1 MERDPVIEAL
11 VEGFAAEARE
21 ICKRLTGQVLALEH
35 GGELDELARR
45 NHYEEL
51 ARGIHTLKGNSDT
64 FGFPQLGELA
74 HRMEDVVQAFRP
86 SLAALPSAAT
96 DVLLRAVDVFVAR
109 IAARHT
115 PDAELPPIRDLL
127 DALGDAAASGR
138 ALAPVEPPPAVSRTI
153 TPVTAPAV
161 TDELLAASAIDEWR
175 VGPQRVDA
183 LVREIER
190 LRELRLRLDEQHR
203 EVDVALH
210 GLRRGQPVDPIGLR
224 DSLQTLSRGL
234 QADSTE
240 AADIVESLEQEMKL
254 IATLPLRWIL
264 DPLQRAVRDLAR
276 GIGKEAR
283 LSCLGA
289 DISLDR
295 RLLEALKGPLVHLV
309 RNAVDHGI
317 ETPERRI
324 AAGKHREGAIT
335 IRVERTGN
343 LVFIEIEDDGGGIDA
358 DEIRAAAVARGVMAH
373 DEAEALGEHDLHRLL
388 FRSGFSTRREI
399 TELSGRGIGLDVVRD
414 AVQGLDGHI
423 DVQTTRGSGARF
435 QITVP
440 ATLGSTPLL
449 VVHVDEHVLGLPMV
463 AVETI
468 RSAGPEDMHPGRIAS
483 RFEHG
488 GYLLPVV
495 DLAAVLGLRSPV
507 PIAVGQAIV
516 ILHARG
522 SRIALAVDELLG
534 DRDLVV
540 RPLPSELQDMPA
552 YQGAATLGRG
562 DLVLVLQ
569 PEFLVAEGVVTTAA
583 RTRYRKVLVVDDS
596 LTARALHR
604 TMLESGGYQVHTVG
618 SARQAIDHLRF
629 TSYDVVIADIVMAE
643 IDGIELT
650 TMLRARRETRTTP
663 IILVSSHDTD
673 TDRERGRA
681 AGADVF
687 LSKKDCMSGRLL
699 AEVAALIGR
708 REQT

>member
-1 MERDPVIEAL
+1 MDRDPVIDAL

-21 ICKRLTGQVLALEH
+21 ICKRITAQVLALEH
-35 GGELDELARR
+35 AADLDDTDRR
-45 NHYEEL
+45 KHYEEL

-74 HRMEDVVQAFRP
+74 HRMEDVVLAFRP
-86 SLAALPSAAT
+86 ALAGLTPAAT

-115 PDAELPPIRDLL
+115 PEGELPPLTDLIS
-127 DALGDAAASGR
+127 ALATAATEGR
-138 ALAPVEPPPAVSRTI
+138 ALAPAAPAPAVSRTI
-153 TPVTAPAV
+153 TPVN
-161 TDELLAASAIDEWR
+161 DELFGESAIDEWR

-190 LRELRLRLDEQHR
+190 LRELRLRLDEHQR
-203 EVDVALH
+203 EIDAVQQAIRH
-210 GLRRGQPVDPIGLR
+210 GQAIDQVGLR
-224 DSLQTLSRGL
+224 DSLQALSRVL
-234 QADSTE
+234 HADGTE
-240 AADIVESLEQEMKL
+240 AADIIESLEQEMKL

-264 DPLQRAVRDLAR
+264 DPLQRAVRDLTR
-276 GIGKEAR
+276 GVGKEAR
-283 LSCLGA
+283 LSCIGA
-289 DISLDR
+289 EISLDR

-317 ETPERRI
+317 EKPQVRI

-335 IRVERTGN
+335 IRIERTGN
-343 LVFIEIEDDGGGIDA
+343 LVFIEIEDDGAGIDA
-358 DEIRAAAVARGVMAH
+358 DAIRAAAVARGVLSY
-373 DEAEALGEHDLHRLL
+373 DEAEAQGEHELHRLL
-388 FRSGFSTRREI
+388 FRSGFSTRREV
-399 TELSGRGIGLDVVRD
+399 TELSGRGIGLDVVRG
-414 AVQGLDGHI
+414 AVQSLDGHI
-423 DVQTTRGSGARF
+423 EVQTTRGSGTRF

-449 VVHVDEHVLGLPMV
+449 VVHADEHVLGLPMV

-468 RSAGPEDMHPGRIAS
+468 RSIGPEDIHPGRTTS

-495 DLAAVLGLRSPV
+495 DLAVVLGLRGPV
-507 PIAVGQAIV
+507 PVTVGQAIV

-522 SRIALAVDELLG
+522 SRIALVVDELLG

-540 RPLPSELQDMPA
+540 RPLPTELQDVPA

-569 PEFLVAEGVVTTAA
+569 PEFLVGEGVTTTSA
-583 RTRYRKVLVVDDS
+583 RTTVRKALVVDDS

-618 SARQAIDHLRF
+618 SARQALDHLRY
-629 TSYDVVIADIVMAE
+629 TSYDVVIADIMMAE
-643 IDGIELT
+643 IDGLELT
-650 TMLRARRETRTTP
+650 KMLRTRRETRSMP

-673 TDRERGRA
+673 ADRERGRA
-681 AGADVF
+681 AGADSF

-699 AEVAALIGR
+699 AEVAAVLGR
-708 REQT
+708 SERP